1 MLLVDRPRCLV
12 KGVIHRSK
20 ADLYT
25 DISSIVAFENMLTRK
40 TCLILHLACSSGQLV
55 VTNGTLGQSSY
66 NEENTNV
73 VGDLVRLALL
83 HPCWVGLAEACA
95 ALDLDC
101 PLFQNL

>member
-1 MLLVDRPRCLV
+1 MLLVDRPRCLGKESFIV
-12 KGVIHRSK
+12 PKPTYI
-20 ADLYT
+20 T